1 MISVTLISIILP
13 ALFLGSLRPLQ
24 GDESIFLYGGQL
36 INLGSLPYSDFFDHK
51 GPMLYFL
58 NAIGLKIPFPNL
70 SGTVFLQALLVCMAL
85 IVVLESYFRIS
96 KGYKKRKYLFFLFLV
111 SAAIFTT
118 IHFFGTTE
126 LWALPFQLA
135 SYALVT
141 HKISRNDYISTP
153 NKKIFIDNEIF
164 IAIVLSA
171 SFITNFLIRPNNSIG
186 ILFACIVNIIY
197 VRNSFFR
204 IKILLVYVLTISFF
218 VFLLNYKL
226 GFLGHNQLNLFFEQY
241 LIYNSSYSSGLSLT
255 QKIYGSAM
263 LFINLIKLPIFLI
276 LIFMISVVKL
286 KTIKSA
292 LAFFLITVLFIDF
305 SSQLISGR
313 GVSSYLVAI
322 LAAIVNIIAFI
333 LSSLEIREKL
343 FRVIVSVSVILFIS
357 NMSVEEMARRWHDD
371 FKFQIQ
377 ATNYLITNTT
387 PKDKVFYL
395 GNNPAVLVRANRVS
409 VSKVV
414 YIAPLLSGFYPN
426 RAKLV
431 EETYSDLILNR
442 PIYVIQ
448 SVEHSCEL
456 TAKKCYDLN
465 SQYLAENLAIPNIRK
480 FIRDNYALEETVGGE
495 NFYRLIK

>member
-1 MISVTLISIILP
+1 
-13 ALFLGSLRPLQ
+13 
-24 GDESIFLYGGQL
+24 
-36 INLGSLPYSDFFDHK
+36 
-51 GPMLYFL
+51 
-58 NAIGLKIPFPNL
+58 
-70 SGTVFLQALLVCMAL
+70 
-85 IVVLESYFRIS
+85 
-96 KGYKKRKYLFFLFLV
+96 
-111 SAAIFTT
+111 
-118 IHFFGTTE
+118 
-126 LWALPFQLA
+126 
-135 SYALVT
+135 
-141 HKISRNDYISTP
+141 
-153 NKKIFIDNEIF
+153 
-164 IAIVLSA
+164 
-171 SFITNFLIRPNNSIG
+171 
-186 ILFACIVNIIY
+186 
-197 VRNSFFR
+197 
-204 IKILLVYVLTISFF
+204 
-218 VFLLNYKL
+218 
-226 GFLGHNQLNLFFEQY
+226 
-241 LIYNSSYSSGLSLT
+241 
-255 QKIYGSAM
+255 M

-276 LIFMISVVKL
+276 LIFMMSVVKL

-292 LAFFLITVLFIDF
+292 LALFLIMVLFIDF

-322 LAAIVNIIAFI
+322 LAAILNIIAFI

-371 FKFQIQ
+371 FKFQKQ
-377 ATNYLITNTT
+377 ATNYLINNTT

-414 YIAPLLSGFYPN
+414 YIAPLLSAFYPN
-426 RAKLV
+426 RTKLV

-480 FIRDNYALEETVGGE
+480 FIRDNYELEERVGGE